1 MLKKIKIYPITECC
15 DNIIFIFRNSPSVT
29 KAKECFTCGKVYYLG
44 REITV
49 SKLMQIKN
57 NTKK

>member
-1 MLKKIKIYPITECC
+1 MLKKIKIYPILECC
-15 DNIIFIFRNSPSVT
+15 DNVIFVFRNGSSGR

-44 REITV
+44 RETTA
-49 SKLMQIKN
+49 SKLMLIKN